1 MLGVVLA
8 ALARHNAPQLPRPQ
22 PANDAERGTATA
34 RPRGGYATARAT
46 TRTTST
52 NNGVDNMEMHRFKI
66 TFNDGEIRYG
76 EARDIFD
83 AAFAALS
90 IRNAE
95 RKTLTI
101 NGTPY
106 TTPAFLMINAIDAV
120 EKVVA

>member
-1 MLGVVLA
+1 M
-8 ALARHNAPQLPRPQ
+8 
-22 PANDAERGTATA
+22 DK
-34 RPRGGYATARAT
+34 
-46 TRTTST
+46 
-52 NNGVDNMEMHRFKI
+52 HRFKI
-66 TFNDGEIRYG
+66 TFNDDEIRYG

-106 TTPAFLMINAIDAV
+106 TTPAFLTIDAIRSV
-120 EKVVA
+120 ERI